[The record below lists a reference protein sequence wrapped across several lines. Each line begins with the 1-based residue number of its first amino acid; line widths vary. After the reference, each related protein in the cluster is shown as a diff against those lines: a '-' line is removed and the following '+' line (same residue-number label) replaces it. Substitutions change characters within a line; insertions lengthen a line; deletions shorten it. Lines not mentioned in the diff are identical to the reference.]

1 MEGFFGVIFMAIVSV
16 TNCVAYI
23 KFHSIFFLFYCK
35 LTVFILYLSIIHWT
49 NVSHCVK
56 RLSFVRR
63 GLPANFLGE

>member
-35 LTVFILYLSIIHWT
+35 LTVFILYLSII
-49 NVSHCVK
+49 
-56 RLSFVRR
+56 LD
-63 GLPANFLGE
+63 